1 MNSER
6 ARFSSP
12 IASCNVAVHPRG
24 AGRADASE
32 SLALVWLCLLL
43 SALVGGEAAAGIAV
57 TAVDGEVRAN
67 GAVVV
72 MHQQLDAPAVGLEL
86 ETDGGGRC
94 AVMHGDAVL
103 LQLAQ
108 DTRIAL
114 HRVGE
119 GEGEILELTR
129 GQVVVTSRRGRSDAG
144 LEIRTPSAVLRPFS
158 TSLRLAVDAVTG
170 DTVVTVLEKRVAVT
184 SSDPRFK
191 RSILLNAGQWVTV
204 PSGEAPGE
212 IQLFDV
218 EGPLGEAAATDLRRT
233 ALRYDAGRSGDVALD
248 RIAATDVPDSTLA
261 ALGIPFSAPAGFVW
275 GREPIV
281 HPDSGCDPTSCGV
294 VPELLGYGP
303 APPPPCIGI
312 PGEQCQRP

>member
-1 MNSER
+1 
-6 ARFSSP
+6 
-12 IASCNVAVHPRG
+12 
-24 AGRADASE
+24 
-32 SLALVWLCLLL
+32 
-43 SALVGGEAAAGIAV
+43 
-57 TAVDGEVRAN
+57 
-67 GAVVV
+67 
-72 MHQQLDAPAVGLEL
+72 MHQQLADPAVGLEL

-103 LQLAQ
+103 LQLASE
-108 DTRIAL
+108 TRIAL

-129 GQVVVTSRRGRSDAG
+129 GQLVVTSRRGRSDAG
-144 LEIRTPSAVLRPFS
+144 LEVRTPSAVVRPFS
-158 TSLRLAVDAVTG
+158 TSLRLTVDAVTG
-170 DTVVTVLEKRVAVT
+170 DTIVTVLEKRVAVT

-204 PSGEAPGE
+204 ASGEAPGE
-212 IQLFDV
+212 IQLFDL
-218 EGPLGEAAATDLRRT
+218 EGPLEEAAATDLRRS
-233 ALRYDAGRSGDVALD
+233 ALRYDAGRSGDVVLD
-248 RIAATDVPDSTLA
+248 RIAATDIPESTLA
-261 ALGIPFSAPAGFVW
+261 ALGSPFSTPAGFVW